1 MTDPVTIERAELA
14 QFIRNTADQ
23 AITETLNELGIKRR
37 AFNPY
42 MSQNQ
47 ASKLIGRKRLQTAM
61 EKGLI
66 EWKKPD
72 MDKATGRVYVSRKDV
87 QKLLN
92 NPTL

>member
-23 AITETLNELGIKRR
+23 AISETLNELGIKRR

-47 ASKLIGRKRLQTAM
+47 AAKLIGRKRLQTAM
-61 EKGLI
+61 ERGLV

-72 MDKATGRVYVSRKDV
+72 MDKSTGRVYVSRKDV
-87 QKLLN
+87 HKLLN
-92 NPTL
+92 NPML

>member
-1 MTDPVTIERAELA
+1 
-14 QFIRNTADQ
+14 
-23 AITETLNELGIKRR
+23 
-37 AFNPY
+37 

-66 EWKKPD
+66 AWKKSD
-72 MDKATGRVYVSRKDV
+72 MDKSTGRVYVSRKDV

-92 NPTL
+92 NPIL